1 MSSLLEGFAGSQ
13 LAITAEDAEPRS
25 TAMKLAYVVSR
36 FPKPTETFILSEL
49 EALRARDVRVE
60 VFSLLNRQHVATRG
74 GSSLR
79 QKCKDF
85 LRPPEAEVPRHEDAA
100 RWQSR
105 AHYSALLTTE
115 VVLAQFWFMLR
126 HPVRYARSLV
136 SLVARNWG
144 SLRYL
149 LGGLILFPRIVLI
162 ARQMER
168 MRVTHIHAHF
178 ANNPAAAAFI
188 IHRLT
193 GLPYSFTAHGSDL
206 HRDQHML
213 KQKIRDAAF
222 VACISDFNREWALRH
237 TDRAFTPKIEV
248 VHCGVDT
255 ERFSPVYAPQPSGDV
270 PKILQIGTLHEV
282 KGQSILL
289 EACAL
294 LAKQDVHVECHFV
307 GDGPDREM
315 LEELADHFDIR
326 ANVFFHGYCTPREVR
341 AHLSQCD
348 MLACPSV
355 ESSDGRREGI
365 PVVLMEAMA
374 SGVPVIASSLSG
386 IPELVDNETEGLLFQ
401 PGHSRELASGIRFML
416 ENPETAQAFAAAAR
430 EKVVAEFDRDT
441 NIEALIDLFERRSAV
456 C

>member
-1 MSSLLEGFAGSQ
+1 MSSLLEGLAGSQ
-13 LAITAEDAEPRS
+13 LAITTEDAEPRS
-25 TAMKLAYVVSR
+25 SAMKLAYVVSR

-85 LRPPEAEVPRHEDAA
+85 LRPPSTEVPRHEDAA

-115 VVLAQFWFMLR
+115 VVLAQLWFLLR
-126 HPVRYARSLV
+126 HPVRYLRSLV

-162 ARQMER
+162 ARQLER

-213 KQKIRDAAF
+213 KQKNI
-222 VACISDFNREWALRH
+222 I
-237 TDRAFTPKIEV
+237 K
-248 VHCGVDT
+248 
-255 ERFSPVYAPQPSGDV
+255 
-270 PKILQIGTLHEV
+270 
-282 KGQSILL
+282 
-289 EACAL
+289 
-294 LAKQDVHVECHFV
+294 
-307 GDGPDREM
+307 
-315 LEELADHFDIR
+315 
-326 ANVFFHGYCTPREVR
+326 
-341 AHLSQCD
+341 
-348 MLACPSV
+348 
-355 ESSDGRREGI
+355 GI
-365 PVVLMEAMA
+365 P
-374 SGVPVIASSLSG
+374 
-386 IPELVDNETEGLLFQ
+386 LV
-401 PGHSRELASGIRFML
+401 S
-416 ENPETAQAFAAAAR
+416 
-430 EKVVAEFDRDT
+430 
-441 NIEALIDLFERRSAV
+441 
-456 C
+456 

>member
-1 MSSLLEGFAGSQ
+1 MSVLTEDSAGSRID
-13 LAITAEDAEPRS
+13 LATDVPPR
-25 TAMKLAYVVSR
+25 TTPMKLAYIVSR

-60 VFSLLNRQHVATRG
+60 VFSLLDKQHATNRG

-79 QKCKDF
+79 QKFVD
-85 LRPPEAEVPRHEDAA
+85 LVRPRKVDPPQHTEAV

-105 AHYSALLTTE
+105 AHYSPLFSLQ
-115 VVLAQFWFMLR
+115 VVLSQFAFLLQ
-126 HPVRYARSLV
+126 HPIRYTRALA
-136 SLVARNWG
+136 SLVARCSG

-149 LGGLILFPRIVLI
+149 SSGLLLFPRIVLI
-162 ARQMER
+162 ARQLQQ
-168 MRVTHIHAHF
+168 MRITHIHAHF

-206 HRDQHML
+206 HRDHHML

-222 VACISDFNREWALRH
+222 VVCISQFNRDWALRH
-237 TDRAFTPKIEV
+237 SDTEFAEKIKV
-248 VHCGVDT
+248 IHCGVDT
-255 ERFSPVYAPQPSGDV
+255 SAFKPRRSTTAEVTRV
-270 PKILQIGTLHEV
+270 LQIGTLHEV

-289 EACAL
+289 EACAEL
-294 LAKQDVHVECHFV
+294 MKQDVRIECHFV
-307 GDGPDREM
+307 GEGPDRPL
-315 LEELADHFDIR
+315 LEQLCESLNITDR
-326 ANVFFHGYCTPREVR
+326 VTFHGYQTPREIR
-341 AHLSQCD
+341 SHLASAD
-348 MLACPSV
+348 MLACPSI

-386 IPELVDNETEGLLFQ
+386 IPELIDDEVEGLLFK
-401 PGHSRELASGIRFML
+401 PGRSRQLADGIRFL
-416 ENPETAQAFAAAAR
+416 SEDTARATAFAEAAR
-430 EKVVAEFDRDT
+430 AKVLREFDRDQ
-441 NIEALIDLFERRSAV
+441 NIDALIDLFEETST